1 MYRPYSFFGSLGLVL
16 LVSGLIPF
24 SRYIVVSFLNL
35 PGEYI
40 QSLLAGVALLT
51 ASLLSFALGVIADL
65 IRVNRQLIED
75 GLAIQR
81 AHQDEQSLSDLLRDE

>member
-1 MYRPYSFFGSLGLVL
+1 MVSLLD
-16 LVSGLIPF
+16 
-24 SRYIVVSFLNL
+24 L
-35 PGEYI
+35 PGEFI
-40 QSLLAGVALLT
+40 QSLLLGVTLLT